1 MLSRRLF
8 KIKLHTTRVVLLKT
22 SLPIFA
28 FLLAAT
34 ILIWPALVEQKD
46 KFSLAVKPQT
56 SIKGSK
62 IDMEKVRFY
71 SVDGG
76 DQPITVVAS
85 TIKET
90 DPEKQIVTLSDPV
103 AQYKMNNGVI
113 LTAKTPYGLAFQ
125 KEEYLYLE
133 DQVITTSDNGYT
145 MYSSKVICDYDKGTL
160 DSDES
165 VDIQG
170 PAGTLKAEGFF
181 VFNKGDNIDFKK
193 KTKTLILQTKENIDI
208 FSDDGLKIDQKK
220 RTITAFKN
228 VKVIQK
234 DKVIHADKMIAYYTD
249 KKISG
254 KSELERIVATGNVI
268 AYGKDISQKIMG
280 EKGEYDP
287 KTGIITMTGN
297 VVIAQGN
304 SRMYGDT
311 ATLDLNKSMT
321 SLNMSER
328 KERIKGQLIPAELE
342 KGL

>member
-8 KIKLHTTRVVLLKT
+8 KIKLHTRRVILLKT

-34 ILIWPALVEQKD
+34 ILVWPALVEQKD

-56 SIKGSK
+56 TIKGSK

-71 SVDGG
+71 SVDGRN
-76 DQPITVVAS
+76 QPITVIAS

-133 DQVITTSDNGYT
+133 DRVISTSDNGYT
-145 MYSSKVICDYDKGTL
+145 MYSSKVVCDYDKGTL
-160 DSDES
+160 DSNEP
-165 VDIQG
+165 VDIKG

-193 KTKTLILQTKENIDI
+193 KTQTLIIQPKENVDI
-208 FSDDGLKIDQKK
+208 FSDNGLKIDQKK
-220 RTITAFKN
+220 RTITAFEN
-228 VKVIQK
+228 VKVVQQ
-234 DKVIHADKMIAYYTD
+234 DKVIQSDQMVAYYTD
-249 KKISG
+249 KKTSG
-254 KSELERIVATGNVI
+254 KSELSRIVATGHVT
-268 AYGKDISQKIMG
+268 AYGKDVKQKIMG

-297 VVIAQGN
+297 VVIAQGE

-311 ATLDLNKSMT
+311 ATLDLNKSIT
-321 SLNMSER
+321 SLNMNEK